1 MTWMTVSTKF
11 QRRSFMASIELLIV
25 FLVFAGFIAYGL
37 TKLNTFAGSVFT
49 IFSIMFVFVSLAF
62 YGLDLNLDTT
72 VNYIPEVVFEQTYLG
87 AFFTLII
94 AFIYLMVSFF
104 HPYFIDKYKYKD
116 SYNFLFILSLAGI
129 IGAFYTSHFIHL
141 FFFFELVIW
150 TTMFL
155 IPQGKS
161 KDAAIKYFGFSMVG
175 SVALL
180 VGIFVIYQ
188 QTDTFLIDEGLSLLG
203 GTTATGV
210 FLLFMVA
217 AFAKLGAF
225 PLHTWLPETHGNAPH
240 PFSPVLS
247 GALVK
252 LGAFIGVLGII
263 KIAPSTAMF
272 DAINLPI
279 GQYAV
284 ALLGSLSIV
293 FGTLMAIKEDDAKKL
308 LAYSSMSHGGYILVA
323 FSLLNGIAFAGG
335 FYHIL
340 AHALASAGAFMAI
353 ASVARVTGTTKIKEL
368 GGMIHGMPITYL
380 AYLIAIISMAGIPPM
395 GGFVSKWLIFQ
406 AVIDQGLVFVGV
418 AVFFGSVGS
427 FLYVFRPLAAL
438 FLGQSFTEYKNVK
451 EAPIMMLIPT
461 FIIMGL
467 NIYTGIFPS
476 GILNFI
482 NNITEELNY
491 AGITVTMFEVH
502 GTNGVLN
509 PGLISL
515 VFGVGILIAFIIFV
529 LLKKSRKVGLMD
541 TYTAG
546 NFVHDEHVFHY
557 SHNFYAPLERL
568 YEKQSHW
575 MTTFY
580 KSLAEKT
587 RELGKMCQYLFMS
600 RRLSTS
606 VLWIIVIIGFLL
618 VGELL

>member
-1 MTWMTVSTKF
+1 
-11 QRRSFMASIELLIV
+11 MASIELLLV
-25 FLVFAGFIAYGL
+25 FLVFASFIAYGL

-49 IFSIMFVFVSLAF
+49 IFSMMFIFVSLAM
-62 YGLDLNLDTT
+62 YGLDLGMDTT
-72 VNYIPEVVFEQTYLG
+72 VNYLPSIAFEQTYLG
-87 AFFTLII
+87 AFFALII
-94 AFIYLMVSFF
+94 TFIYLMVSFF
-104 HPYFIDKYKYKD
+104 HPYFIDTYKYKD
-116 SYNFLFILSLAGI
+116 TYNFLFILSLVGI
-129 IGAFYTSHFIHL
+129 IGAFYTGHFINL

-161 KDAAIKYFGFSMVG
+161 EDAAIKYFGFSVAG
-175 SVALL
+175 SMAMLA
-180 VGIFVIYQ
+180 GIFLIYQ
-188 QTDTFLIDEGLSLLG
+188 EAGTFAINSGLASLTG
-203 GTTATGV
+203 GSATVV
-210 FLLFMVA
+210 FILFMVA

-225 PLHTWLPETHGNAPH
+225 PLHIWLPIAHGNAPH

-252 LGAFIGVLGII
+252 LGAFIGILGLI
-263 KIAPSTAMF
+263 KIAPSTPVF
-272 DAINLPI
+272 EAIDLPI
-279 GQYAV
+279 GQYII

-323 FSLLNGIAFAGG
+323 FSMLDGIAFAGG

-353 ASVARVTGTTKIKEL
+353 ATVARATGTTKIKEL
-368 GGMIHGMPITYL
+368 GGMIHKMPITYL

-406 AVIDQGLVFVGV
+406 AVTDQGLVFVGI

-427 FLYVFRPLAAL
+427 FLYVFRPLSAM
-438 FLGQSFTEYKNVK
+438 FLGQEFSEYKDNK
-451 EAPIMMLIPT
+451 EAPLLMLIPT

-467 NIYTGIFPS
+467 NIYTGVLPS

-482 NNITEELNY
+482 NNIVVELGY
-491 AGITVTMFEVH
+491 ASVTVTTFEVH
-502 GTNGVLN
+502 GTNGILN

-515 VFGVGILIAFIIFV
+515 VFAVGIAIAFIIFI

-557 SHNFYAPLERL
+557 SEDFYAPLERL
-568 YEKQSHW
+568 YEKHSHW
-575 MTTFY
+575 MTVFY
-580 KSLAEKT
+580 KALAHKVK
-587 RELGKMCQYLFMS
+587 ELGHMCQYLFMS
-600 RRLSTS
+600 KHMSAS
-606 VLWIIVIIGFLL
+606 ILWIVAVIFLVL